1 MEAQTL
7 KPINLEG
14 KQHTAWYRLTD
25 KTTTEVFYGGAAGG
39 GKSFLGCLWHIDR
52 RVRYPKSRG
61 LIGRAKIANL
71 EQSTLITYFKVCEAL
86 GYRFGID
93 YVYNSQKHTIAWSN
107 GSVTILKDLFYYPS
121 DPDFISL
128 GSTEYTDAF
137 IDEGTEVVQRAFELV
152 KSRIR
157 WMIHDY
163 GLIPKILVTCNP
175 SPGWIKDNY
184 ISDPITAYPIEL
196 KPHQKFI
203 HALVDD
209 NPDKEFVAIYKSN
222 LVQMNSDYDRERLL
236 YGNWDVDRDITN
248 PFAHQYDKYI
258 HESEEAKFDHLK
270 QLFIAIDFNLNPF
283 AVTFWHHWQD
293 VNGYHWHGFDEAE
306 IANGSI
312 EKMVELIDM
321 KYGPYLFNAVLTGD
335 ALGKNRNIAEK
346 DNASNYLLLQR
357 GLKLS
362 SHQLKVPANPTH
374 ANSRPDVNKL
384 LALTK
389 SQPERFDFKLNPK
402 RMPNTC
408 RDFRNVQCDA
418 SGEIVKG
425 NRKDLNQRADYLD
438 TGRYFINLTA
448 KSIIL
453 RMWK

>member
-1 MEAQTL
+1 LSHQLT
-7 KPINLEG
+7 IEG
-14 KQHTAWYRLTD
+14 RQSLAWHYLNDLVTS
-25 KTTTEVFYGGAAGG
+25 EIFYGGAAGG
-39 GKSFLGCLWHIDR
+39 GKSYLGCLWHIFQR
-52 RVRYPKSRG
+52 TTYPNTRG

-71 EQSTLITYFKVCEAL
+71 EQSTLVTYFKVCQAL
-86 GYRFGID
+86 GYRLGID
-93 YVYNSQKHTIAWSN
+93 YNYNSQKHTITWTN

-137 IDEGTEVVQRAFELV
+137 IDEGTEITQRAFELV

-157 WMIHDY
+157 WMIHEY
-163 GLIPKILVTCNP
+163 NLTPKILVTCNP
-175 SPGWIKDNY
+175 SPGWVKDNY
-184 ISDPITAYPIEL
+184 ISDPVTSLPIIL
-196 KPHQKFI
+196 QPHQKFVT
-203 HALVDD
+203 ALVTD
-209 NPDKEFVAIYKSN
+209 NPDKDFVKLYSQ
-222 LVQMNSDYDRERLL
+222 LLEQMNSDYDRERLL
-236 YGNWDVDRDITN
+236 FGNWDVDRDVSN

-258 HESEEAKFDHLK
+258 HESEDATFDYLK
-270 QLFIAIDFNLNPF
+270 QLFISVDFNLNPF
-283 AVTFWHHWQD
+283 AVTFWHFWQD
-293 VNGYHWHGFDEAE
+293 TKGYHWHGVDEAE
-306 IANGSI
+306 IANGSL
-312 EKMVELIDM
+312 EKMIELIDM

-335 ALGKNRNIAEK
+335 ALGRNRNIAEK

-374 ANSRPDVNKL
+374 ENSRPDVNKL
-384 LALTK
+384 LALAKTH
-389 SQPERFDFKLNPK
+389 PERFDFKLNPK

-418 SGEIVKG
+418 SGAIIKG

-448 KSIIL
+448 KAIIL
-453 RMWK
+453 RVWK